1 MNVESTES
9 TESTE
14 NAENAENA
22 DAGELSA
29 ERAYL
34 RRGLRALR
42 GMHKQAR
49 DTDIPGGDPVVDKA
63 TIAALRADKARRL
76 ATFTAHD
83 DAVPLFFGRLDY
95 RTGESSAV
103 PAQPVYLGRRHVRED
118 AGDDPLVVD
127 WRAGVARPFYRAHRA
142 DPMDVRV
149 RRRFGFVDGELTA
162 FEDEMFQ
169 HGDAGSAGTGGTGG
183 AGEGVTSGES
193 LLEQEIQRP
202 RSGPM
207 RDIVATIQ
215 PEQDEIVRAELEVS
229 ICVQGA
235 PGTGK
240 TAVGLHRAA
249 YLLYTYRERLR
260 RSGVLVVGPNRAF
273 LGYIAAV
280 LPTLGE
286 FTVEQ
291 RSVGDLLDGTPVRA
305 MDPDDVAAL
314 KGDERMAV
322 VIHRALHGAIG
333 DVAGPVT
340 VVAREGRWTVG
351 ADDVADLL
359 RATRSGAFGY
369 GAGRAMF
376 ARRIA
381 AAAARRA
388 ELAGTHISDGGIE
401 TLARGRAVRDAVE
414 AIWPKADGAKLV
426 RRLLTDPPFL
436 AAAADGVLT
445 RAEQTLLLDAHA
457 ASRARAARWSLA
469 DAYCV
474 DEARHLVE
482 RVPGHGHVIVDEAQD
497 LSPMQCRAIGRR
509 CADGSLTVL
518 GDLAQG
524 TTAWAAS
531 SWETTLGHLG
541 KPAAHLEVLERSHRV
556 PAQVLE
562 FANRLL
568 PHIAASVPAATS
580 VRSVA
585 GALTVVRAASG
596 TLAAE
601 VAAQARRVLAHEG
614 STAVVVPDGR
624 TAVIGAAL
632 RDAGL
637 PFAELTGDT
646 APQRVSLVPASLA
659 KGLEFDHVVL
669 ADPAAVIEGEP
680 LRTHGLRRLYVAL
693 TRTVTSLVV
702 VAVGDLPAELAE
714 LAGLVE
720 PAGPGGGRLP

>member
-1 MNVESTES
+1 MNAESTENA
-9 TESTE
+9 ENE

-22 DAGELSA
+22 ENTGELSA

-42 GMHKQAR
+42 GMHEQAR
-49 DTDIPGGDPVVDKA
+49 DTDIPGGDPVVDKV
-63 TIAALRADKARRL
+63 TIAYLRADKARRL

-162 FEDEMFQ
+162 FEDEVFQ
-169 HGDAGSAGTGGTGG
+169 PGGAGSAGTTGGTGG
-183 AGEGVTSGES
+183 AVGAGEGATSGES

-215 PEQDEIVRAELEVS
+215 PEQDEIVRADLEVS

-280 LPTLGE
+280 LPALGE

-305 MDPDDVAAL
+305 TDPDDVAAL
-314 KGDERMAV
+314 KGDARMAV

-333 DVAGPVT
+333 DVTRPVT

-401 TLARGRAVRDAVE
+401 TLARGRAVREAVE
-414 AIWPKADGAKLV
+414 AIWPKVDGAKLV

-445 RAEQTLLLDAHA
+445 EVEQALLLAARA
-457 ASRARAARWSLA
+457 ASRARATWWSLA

-474 DEARHLVE
+474 DEARHLIE
-482 RVPGHGHVIVDEAQD
+482 RVPGYGHVIVDEAQD
-497 LSPMQCRAIGRR
+497 LSAMQCRAIGRR

-524 TTAWAAS
+524 TTAWAAG
-531 SWETTLGHLG
+531 SWATTLGHLG

-601 VAAQARRVLAHEG
+601 VAAHARRVLAYEG
-614 STAVVVPDGR
+614 STAVVVPDGQ

-637 PFAELTGDT
+637 PFVELTDDA
-646 APQRVSLVPASLA
+646 APRRVSLVPASLA

-702 VAVGDLPAELAE
+702 VAVGDPPAELAE
-714 LAGLVE
+714 H
-720 PAGPGGGRLP
+720 GGGRPL